1 MSSDNMKI
9 LHHKPSYLYLK
20 STKLQYIHSIFSHI
34 FPISFKNNTTIPS
47 TQPIGPDH
55 APNLALIA
63 AHPAVIMA
71 ATFHTPNPISVA
83 PTGLIPTA
91 TKVALQKVR
100 RSEFEI

>member
-1 MSSDNMKI
+1 
-9 LHHKPSYLYLK
+9 
-20 STKLQYIHSIFSHI
+20 
-34 FPISFKNNTTIPS
+34 
-47 TQPIGPDH
+47 
-55 APNLALIA
+55 
-63 AHPAVIMA
+63 MA